1 MNVDLRDRGASL
13 THFQGWRSEGCDT
26 GQHTHHDS
34 VISQRG
40 SRGRSWLFL
49 PSQCSQSW
57 AHRVEGPIG
66 RVLRPWCS
74 PPLLGT
80 HTGSKWHQAKQR
92 ILYCSFSFQITEI
105 RLLLSSK
112 TLISNCGGLL
122 WVLLKSHL
130 PYTVVTDYSKNLVFP
145 HLMYLSIYL
154 RVDMPWKVS
163 GWLKEN
169 QTQVFLWSSEAFG
182 SDFKSSPG
190 YPNGFLHT

>member
-1 MNVDLRDRGASL
+1 
-13 THFQGWRSEGCDT
+13 
-26 GQHTHHDS
+26 
-34 VISQRG
+34 
-40 SRGRSWLFL
+40 L
-49 PSQCSQSW
+49 PSQCSRSW

-80 HTGSKWHQAKQR
+80 HTGRKWHQASKEYFIVHFLFRSQK
-92 ILYCSFSFQITEI
+92 LGYCFHPRYWYQ
-105 RLLLSSK
+105 
-112 TLISNCGGLL
+112 NCGGLL

-130 PYTVVTDYSKNLVFP
+130 LYTVVTDYSKNLVFP